1 MGRKR
6 KRYNGTKE
14 EKDLAKYQYLGGLK
28 RLTEKGIPIYMDGH
42 ISGPPDWEKLF
53 EIREDNMFYMGDYVQ
68 AETGGLK
75 EIRFD
80 KVYHSC
86 EEATGQKNKKK

>member
-53 EIREDNMFYMGDYVQ
+53 EIREDNMFHMGDYVQ

-80 KVYHSC
+80 KVYHSS
-86 EEATGQKNKKK
+86 EEVTGQKNKKK

>member
-42 ISGPPDWEKLF
+42 ISGPPDWEK
-53 EIREDNMFYMGDYVQ
+53 R
-68 AETGGLK
+68 
-75 EIRFD
+75 R
-80 KVYHSC
+80 
-86 EEATGQKNKKK
+86 

>member
-80 KVYHSC
+80 KVYHSS
-86 EEATGQKNKKK
+86 EEVAGQKNKKK

>member
-6 KRYNGTKE
+6 KRYNGTKV

-80 KVYHSC
+80 KVYHSS
-86 EEATGQKNKKK
+86 EEVTGQKNKKK

>member
-53 EIREDNMFYMGDYVQ
+53 EIREDNMLYMGDYVQ

-80 KVYHSC
+80 KVYHSS
-86 EEATGQKNKKK
+86 EEVTGQKNKKK

>member
-42 ISGPPDWEKLF
+42 ISGPSDWEKLF

-80 KVYHSC
+80 KVYHSS
-86 EEATGQKNKKK
+86 EEVTGQKNKKK

>member
-80 KVYHSC
+80 KVYHSS
-86 EEATGQKNKKK
+86 EEVTGQKNKIQ

>member
-6 KRYNGTKE
+6 KRYNGTKG

-80 KVYHSC
+80 KVYHSS
-86 EEATGQKNKKK
+86 EEVTGQKNKKK

>member
-80 KVYHSC
+80 KVYHSS
-86 EEATGQKNKKK
+86 EEVTGQKNKKK

>member
-68 AETGGLK
+68 AETGGPK

-80 KVYHSC
+80 KVYHSS
-86 EEATGQKNKKK
+86 EEVTGQKNKKK

>member
-6 KRYNGTKE
+6 KRYKGTKE

-80 KVYHSC
+80 KVYHSS
-86 EEATGQKNKKK
+86 EEVTGQKNKKK

>member
-80 KVYHSC
+80 KVYHSS
-86 EEATGQKNKKK
+86 EEAIGQKNKKK

>member
-1 MGRKR
+1 
-6 KRYNGTKE
+6 
-14 EKDLAKYQYLGGLK
+14 
-28 RLTEKGIPIYMDGH
+28 MDGH

-80 KVYHSC
+80 KVYHSS
-86 EEATGQKNKKK
+86 EEVTGQKNKKK

>member
-6 KRYNGTKE
+6 ERYNGTKE

-80 KVYHSC
+80 KVYHSS
-86 EEATGQKNKKK
+86 EEVTGQKNKKK